1 MDGVADEAISDPW
14 FRDTGESG
22 SRGGIPRRRFS
33 SASSSLSAAAS
44 ASARAALDLVVSSS
58 PLHLATAAMAASL
71 DPPPPV
77 AFTFALP
84 SSTWEHRCANSRVD
98 CVSGSD
104 AASGETCARSTTLEL
119 PPNESDKSLVSC
131 ELRNGTCVRFSS
143 SAAMTSPRALRLL
156 LMCCASLSLSPVA
169 SDLAT
174 RSDPARSIRCSLPVL
189 TALIAASEPST
200 YTVTTE

>member
-22 SRGGIPRRRFS
+22 SRDGIPRRRFS

-58 PLHLATAAMAASL
+58 PLYLATAAMAASL

-104 AASGETCARSTTLEL
+104 AASGG
-119 PPNESDKSLVSC
+119 D
-131 ELRNGTCVRFSS
+131 VREEHNLGI
-143 SAAMTSPRALRLL
+143 TPQR
-156 LMCCASLSLSPVA
+156 V
-169 SDLAT
+169 
-174 RSDPARSIRCSLPVL
+174 
-189 TALIAASEPST
+189 
-200 YTVTTE
+200 